1 MLCMIDW
8 TNLAVIYE
16 MWCCEQVHESM
27 RKLCVVIR
35 FRPGQVAQRW
45 HANWFLTEELDWVAC
60 DDGYQGMWVLA
71 GRAQLVK
78 VTLVPRRWFF
88 HLNAFHCS
96 LLLVHL
102 RLLFSSGP
110 NDAFCRKFGSAIY
123 TINILGIAADADE
136 LDWRAYSPQEMND
149 GRMDAWWFSWQ
160 VPSFRGV
167 WVVDLIGTGGRGF
180 GLQDAG
186 DCRGAI

>member
-1 MLCMIDW
+1 MVWIPWDRDRYNRGGAIDGGLICPALHSNALLWWRERRPTGCMATMLCMIDW

-60 DDGYQGMWVLA
+60 DDGYQGMWVLD

-88 HLNAFHCS
+88 NLNAFHCS

-102 RLLFSSGP
+102 AASFFSS
-110 NDAFCRKFGSAIY
+110 ALVQMTRSAVNLAMQFTRSTY
-123 TINILGIAADADE
+123 LE
-136 LDWRAYSPQEMND
+136 
-149 GRMDAWWFSWQ
+149 
-160 VPSFRGV
+160 
-167 WVVDLIGTGGRGF
+167 
-180 GLQDAG
+180 
-186 DCRGAI
+186 